1 MDTIK
6 LYFGIYGD
14 EFLTL
19 LLKNQ
24 YRAANVCGE
33 SKEAINKY
41 EENMKEYV
49 AYSLAHGVEGATTTF
64 FAENL
69 ATAKAEAKKMGLK
82 SFQPISTTI
91 YEKGK
96 DF

>member
-49 AYSLAHGVEGATTTF
+49 AYSLAHGVEGPQLHF
-64 FAENL
+64 S
-69 ATAKAEAKKMGLK
+69 LK
-82 SFQPISTTI
+82 ISLRQ
-91 YEKGK
+91 KRKRRKWG
-96 DF
+96 